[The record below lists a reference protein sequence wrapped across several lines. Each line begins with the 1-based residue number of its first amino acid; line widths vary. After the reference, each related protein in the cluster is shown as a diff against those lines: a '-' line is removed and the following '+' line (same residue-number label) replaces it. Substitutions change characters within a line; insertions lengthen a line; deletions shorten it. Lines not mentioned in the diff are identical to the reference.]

1 MKTFEVTMRE
11 LGKDGQV
18 RTIKQTS
25 VCETR
30 QQVIDFYGLNEP
42 DILDYEITEID

>member
-18 RTIKQTS
+18 RIIKQTAQ
-25 VCETR
+25 CESR
-30 QQVIDFYGLNEP
+30 QQVVDFYGLEEP